1 MTDASTQAWHDSNQA
16 YLAAALEYIRAILDA
31 HAAAGSDGGSSAAP
45 PSLEAASAIAATMSG
60 APGLERV
67 RRLFGLSDFE
77 RDVLLLCAAVEF
89 DGAFASRC
97 ATAQGDPAR
106 PYPTF
111 GLALAALPNPHWS
124 ALAPDAPLR
133 RWLLVEVAAGA
144 PGTPLTRLP
153 LRIDERVL
161 HYLAGVV
168 HPDERLVPLLA
179 PQAAHGGNRLVSAHL
194 AVADQVFGVFN
205 GGERST
211 ATLVQLCG
219 SEASAKRAVVA
230 AAATRLGRSVR
241 VIDGSALPSSPADLP
256 LLVRLLEREAALGGW
271 VYLLDC
277 EGQEGPDSARMN
289 SAQRLAEALRV
300 PIALA
305 SRDRWTS
312 MRKASVVCDVDKPG
326 SSEQRRIWEEA
337 LNGNAASLNGQLD
350 RLVTHFHLGSQA
362 IRDATAE
369 ALASD
374 AVQHNGNTLG
384 SLLWDACRARARPR
398 LDDLAQRIEPS
409 ASWEDLVLPE
419 PQRLILQEVA
429 VHVRRRTTVYEH
441 WGFAA
446 QSARGLGISAL
457 FSGPSGTGKTMAAEV
472 LARELRLDL
481 YRVDLSATVSKYIG
495 ETEKNL
501 RRIFDAAEEGGVI
514 LLFDEADA
522 LFGKRSEVKD
532 SHDRYANIEVGYLLQ
547 RMEAYRGLAI
557 LTTNLKASLD
567 TAFLRRIRFIVQF
580 PFPDLVQ
587 RAEIWRRV
595 FPDRTPTTGL
605 DERQL
610 ARLSV
615 GGGNIRNIALG
626 AAFLAAEAGESV
638 RMPHVLRAA
647 QAEYAKL
654 DKPLT
659 EGEVGEWPHE

>member
-1 MTDASTQAWHDSNQA
+1 MTDVSALGWHDSNQA
-16 YLAAALEYIRAILDA
+16 YLGAALDYIRGLLEA
-31 HAAAGSDGGSSAAP
+31 HIATASGAQSAGQ
-45 PSLEAASAIAATMSG
+45 PSFEAASAIAASIPSRPG
-60 APGLERV
+60 AERV
-67 RRLFGLSDFE
+67 RLLFGLSEFE
-77 RDVLLLCAAVEF
+77 RDLLLLCAAVEF
-89 DGAFASRC
+89 DGAFASLC
-97 ATAQGDPAR
+97 AAAQGDPAR
-106 PYPTF
+106 PYATF
-111 GLALAALPNPHWS
+111 ALALAALPNPHWS
-124 ALAPDAPLR
+124 ALAPDAALR
-133 RWLLVEVAAGA
+133 RWLLLEVAAGP

-161 HYLAGVV
+161 NYLAGVV
-168 HPDERLVPLLA
+168 HADERLVPLLA
-179 PQAAHGGNRLVSAHL
+179 PPAVVTSNQLIPDHQAIS
-194 AVADQVFGVFN
+194 DQVFGAFN
-205 GGERST
+205 SER
-211 ATLVQLCG
+211 APGTLVQLSG
-219 SEASAKRAVVA
+219 SEATAKQPIVLA
-230 AAATRLGRSVR
+230 AAQRLGHTVR
-241 VIDGSALPSSPADLP
+241 TIDAGALPSSHAELP

-271 VYLLDC
+271 VYLIDC
-277 EGQEGPDSARMN
+277 EELEGGDSGHVS
-289 SAQRLAEALRV
+289 SAQRLADMLRV
-300 PIALA
+300 PVAVA
-305 SRDRWTS
+305 TRDRWTS
-312 MRKASVVCDVDKPG
+312 SRKACVVCEVEKPAV
-326 SSEQRRIWEEA
+326 SEQRSVWEAA
-337 LNGNAASLNGQLD
+337 LGDAASRLNGQVA
-350 RLVTHFHLGSQA
+350 RLVTHFHLGPQA
-362 IRDATAE
+362 IRDATTE
-369 ALASD
+369 ALAHD
-374 AVQHNGNTLG
+374 AVQHDRQELAE
-384 SLLWDACRARARPR
+384 LLWDACRNRARPK

-409 ASWEDLVLPE
+409 ATWQDLVLPE
-419 PQRLILQEVA
+419 PQRLILQEIA
-429 VHVRRRTTVYEH
+429 VHVRRRTTVYEN

-567 TAFLRRIRFIVQF
+567 PAFLRRIRFVVQF
-580 PFPDLVQ
+580 PFPDAAQ

-595 FPDRTPTTGL
+595 FPSRTPTSGL
-605 DERQL
+605 DESRL
-610 ARLSV
+610 ARLNV

-626 AAFLAAEAGESV
+626 AAFLAAEADEPV

-654 DKPLT
+654 EKPLT
-659 EGEVGEWPHE
+659 EGEVGEWPRE

>member
-1 MTDASTQAWHDSNQA
+1 MTDASAHAWHDHNQA
-16 YLAAALEYIRAILDA
+16 YLAAALEYIRACLKA
-31 HAAAGSDGGSSAAP
+31 HTDGTGGADV
-45 PSLEAASAIAATMSG
+45 PSLEPALAIAASMSG
-60 APGLERV
+60 PPGAERV
-67 RRLFGLSDFE
+67 RRLFALSDFE
-77 RDVLLLCAAVEF
+77 RDVVLLCAAVEF
-89 DGAFASRC
+89 DGRFASLC
-97 ATAQGDPAR
+97 AAAQGDPAR

-133 RWLLVEVAAGA
+133 RWLLVEVAGGP

-168 HPDERLVPLLA
+168 HPDERLVPLLT
-179 PQAAHGGNRLVSAHL
+179 PHTGRGGERLVPAHQ
-194 AVADQVFGVFN
+194 AIADQLFNVFN
-205 GGERST
+205 GAEGAT
-211 ATLVQLCG
+211 APLVQLCG
-219 SEASAKRAVVA
+219 GEAGVKRAVVA
-230 AAATRLGRSVR
+230 AAATRLGRGVR
-241 VIDGSALPSSPADLP
+241 VIDASALPAAPGDLP

-271 VYLLDC
+271 VYLLDG
-277 EGQEGPDSARMN
+277 EEQAGLDSTRLS
-289 SAQRLAEALRV
+289 SAQRLADALRL
-300 PIALA
+300 PLALA

-312 MRKASVVCDVDKPG
+312 IRKPSVVYDVDKPG
-326 SSEQRRIWEEA
+326 SGEQRRIWHET
-337 LNGNAASLNGQLD
+337 LGRSAASLNGHVD
-350 RLVTHFHLGSQA
+350 RLVTHFHLGPQA

-369 ALASD
+369 ALARD
-374 AVQHNGNTLG
+374 AQPTTEGLATA
-384 SLLWDACRARARPR
+384 LWDACRGRARPR

-409 ASWEDLVLPE
+409 AGWPDLVLPE
-419 PQRLILQEVA
+419 PQRLILREIA

-441 WGFAA
+441 WGFGA
-446 QSARGLGISAL
+446 QSGRGLGISAL

-472 LARELRLDL
+472 LAGELRLDL

-557 LTTNLKASLD
+557 LTTNLKAALD
-567 TAFLRRIRFIVQF
+567 PAFLRRIRFVVQF
-580 PFPDLVQ
+580 PFPDVVQ

-595 FPDRTPTTGL
+595 FPERTPTAGL
-605 DERQL
+605 DDGQL
-610 ARLSV
+610 ARLNI

-654 DKPLT
+654 EKPLT
-659 EGEVGEWPHE
+659 EAEVGEWPHE